1 MINNNI
7 DTLITYTLDPVC
19 VIGEICKIHKYKHI
33 EVISKYGKTTEM
45 QTDYLNEN
53 FSLDKNYFVSES
65 GQIFFTE
72 KETTAVNYNFEAPKV
87 LIRFIDTL
95 KLNDLKHLKQGD
107 TRSANELI
115 VLHPQKETLSP
126 QNDLNGVCLGIEFSL
141 MLVCTSVYL
150 FNSLNSW
157 ISMFLKINFALKS

>member
-1 MINNNI
+1 MINNNL
-7 DTLITYTLDPVC
+7 DTLVTYSLDPVC

-33 EVISKYGKTTEM
+33 EVISKYGKTAEM

-53 FSLDKNYFVSES
+53 FNLKNNYFISET

-87 LIRFIDTL
+87 LIRFSDTL
-95 KLNDLKHLKQGD
+95 KLNDLKHIKQGD
-107 TRSANELI
+107 TRSANQLI
-115 VLHPQKETLSP
+115 VLHPQKEMISVK
-126 QNDLNGVCLGIEFSL
+126 NDLNGVCLGIEFTF

-150 FNSLNSW
+150 FNSLNLW
-157 ISMFLKINFALKS
+157 ISMFSKINFALKS

>member
-95 KLNDLKHLKQGD
+95 KLNDLKHIKQGD

-115 VLHPQKETLSP
+115 VLHPQKETISVK
-126 QNDLNGVCLGIEFSL
+126 NDLNGVCLGIEFSL

>member
-7 DTLITYTLDPVC
+7 DTLITYTFDPVC
-19 VIGEICKIHKYKHI
+19 VIGEICKVHKYKHI

-45 QTDYLNEN
+45 QTDYLNSN
-53 FSLDKNYFVSES
+53 FDLKNNYFISES

-87 LIRFIDTL
+87 LIRFSDTL

-115 VLHPQKETLSP
+115 VLHPQKETISP
-126 QNDLNGVCLGIEFSL
+126 QNDLNGVCMGIEFTF
-141 MLVCTSVYL
+141 MIVCTSVYL

-157 ISMFLKINFALKS
+157 VSMFLKINFALRS